1 MNEKALL
8 SYLTH
13 TNDFIWTY
21 IVIALLLGVGVY
33 FTYRTRFLQ
42 VRMIKEMLRVLKE
55 GRKEKEGISPFQA
68 FAISMAAR
76 VGTGNIT
83 GIAIA
88 IAIGGPGAIFWMWI
102 VAIIGSASSFVE
114 STLAQVYKVKDK
126 TGFRGG
132 PAYYMEKGLNKRWM
146 GILFAILIT
155 ISFGIVFNAVQSN
168 TITVAF
174 KNSFGLD
181 RLTVGIVMAV
191 IFAAIIFKGIQAI
204 AKASEYIVVVLAV
217 AYIGIAFF
225 VIVTNITELPG
236 VISTI
241 VKHAFGFEQFA
252 GGTLG
257 GALLQGI
264 KRGLF
269 SNEAGMGSAPNAAAT
284 AVTSHPVKQ
293 GLIQAFGVLT
303 DTLIICT
310 STAFLVLFS
319 DAYKTTNLQGI
330 ELTQASLSQ
339 HIGPWASGFLAIMIF
354 LFAFSTLIGNYYYGE
369 TNIEFLGANK
379 MWLNVYRVAVIGM
392 VLFGSIAKV
401 DLVWGLADIFMGLM
415 VIVNLIAITM
425 LSKVAFAA
433 LKDYTRQK
441 KEGKDPVFYKNAVPN
456 NEKIECWDDEP
467 ATLKKESNRINQ
479 KSSGQLIRAFFFMSK
494 IQV

>member
-1 MNEKALL
+1 MSYLLTTSNFLWSYIIVALL
-8 SYLTH
+8 
-13 TNDFIWTY
+13 I
-21 IVIALLLGVGVY
+21 GVGLY
-33 FTYRTRFLQ
+33 FTFRSRFLQ
-42 VRMIKEMLRVLKE
+42 VRMIKEMIRVLKE
-55 GRKEKEGISPFQA
+55 GTNKQKSGVTPFQA

-88 IAIGGPGAIFWMWI
+88 IAMGGPGAIFWMW
-102 VAIIGSASSFVE
+102 VLAVIGSASSFVE
-114 STLAQVYKVKDK
+114 STLAQVYKVKDE

-132 PAYYMEKGLNKRWM
+132 PAYYIEKGLKKRWM

-174 KNSFGLD
+174 ENSFGTD
-181 RLTVGIVMAV
+181 RLTMGIIMA
-191 IFAAIIFKGIQAI
+191 IGFSAIIFGGVKAI
-204 AKASEYIVVVLAV
+204 AKMSEYIVVVLAV
-217 AYIGIAFF
+217 VYIGVAFF
-225 VIVTNITELPG
+225 IMITNITELPG

-241 VKHAFGFEQFA
+241 FTHAFGIEQFA
-252 GGTLG
+252 GGTIG
-257 GALLQGI
+257 VVIMEGI

-269 SNEAGMGSAPNAAAT
+269 SNEAGMGSAPNAAAA

-310 STAFLVLFS
+310 STAFIVLFS
-319 DAYKTTNLQGI
+319 DAYKTTNLTGI
-330 ELTQASLSQ
+330 ALTQASLSE
-339 HIGPWASGFLAIMIF
+339 HIGSWASGFLAIMVF

-369 TNIEFLGANK
+369 TNIDFLNSSKG
-379 MWLNVYRVAVIGM
+379 WLIVYRIVVIGM
-392 VLFGSIAKV
+392 VLFGAVASV
-401 DLVWGLADIFMGLM
+401 PLVWNLADLFMGLM

-433 LKDYTRQK
+433 LKDYMKQK
-441 KEGKDPVFYKNAVPN
+441 QEGKDPVFYKNTVPL
-456 NEKIECWDDEP
+456 NENIECWDEDHVS
-467 ATLKKESNRINQ
+467 LKKDQ
-479 KSSGQLIRAFFFMSK
+479 SS
-494 IQV
+494 